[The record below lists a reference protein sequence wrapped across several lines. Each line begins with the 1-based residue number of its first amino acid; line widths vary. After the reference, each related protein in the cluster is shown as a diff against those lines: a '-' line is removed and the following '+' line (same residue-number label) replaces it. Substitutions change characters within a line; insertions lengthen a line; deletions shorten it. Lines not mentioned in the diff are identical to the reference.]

1 MPGLARP
8 ALPLPGMQPART
20 TPLVVAP
27 TLQSFLRRPLGRYIQ
42 LRTSLHFFA
51 PHGALSGAVM
61 WGEPTEAD
69 VQRMLA
75 VTVGI
80 ARVVG
85 PRVALID
92 TRAVGHVD
100 PLTFRAIAQ
109 YTGEHGAAI
118 AERLTRLA
126 VVHARDVPGAVTAG
140 FARVVGFPMPTEM
153 FTEMPE
159 ALRWLDREEDAGL
172 LGEVQALCAKA
183 RAVPVAARDLA
194 ALLETEPRSTLA
206 SAASALAVSRR
217 SLQRLLADQGTTFR
231 RELHAA
237 RVRVAQRLL
246 LASSESIS
254 RIAIEVGYS
263 SPQQLSGLFRRATG
277 ESPTEWRTRRSTH

>member
-1 MPGLARP
+1 MHAP
-8 ALPLPGMQPART
+8 RT
-20 TPLVVAP
+20 TSLVVAP
-27 TLQSFLRRPLGRYIQ
+27 TLQAFLRHPLGRYIQ

-69 VQRMLA
+69 VNRMLA

-92 TRAVGHVD
+92 TRDVGHVD

-109 YTGEHGAAI
+109 YAGEHGAAI
-118 AERLTRLA
+118 AARITRLA
-126 VVHARDVPGAVTAG
+126 IIHARDVPGAVTAG
-140 FARVVGFPMPTEM
+140 FARVVGFPMPAEM
-153 FTEMPE
+153 FTGTRD
-159 ALRWLDREEDAGL
+159 ALCWLGREEDAPL
-172 LGEVQALCAKA
+172 LADVDALCAQA
-183 RAVPVAARDLA
+183 RAVPVAVRDLG
-194 ALLETEPRSTLA
+194 ALLETQPRSTLA
-206 SAASALAVSRR
+206 GAASALAVSRR
-217 SLQRLLADQGTTFR
+217 TLQRLLADQGTTFR

-246 LASSESIS
+246 LASRESVS

-277 ESPTEWRTRRSTH
+277 QSPTEWRSRARGRTP